1 MSALSLNEPD
11 ATLAERILRR
21 ASELFAEKG
30 WAATSLREIAE
41 AAGCTKPALYYHWGN
56 KEALFTA
63 CIRAE
68 TDALTALIA
77 DHLEDDLPE
86 TTVAARLVGGLR
98 DFFAHLESS
107 PTGMRLV
114 TRAELRPEPRQP
126 VFDFAS
132 LREQH
137 HEYIRTLL
145 ARGVRRGELRS
156 DVNLDDM
163 VHALSGMVD
172 QRLQLWL
179 HGEPLD
185 DDLPERIVHL
195 FLHGVGTS

>member
-1 MSALSLNEPD
+1 MSSLAPIDSD
-11 ATLAERILRR
+11 ASLADRILRH
-21 ASELFAEKG
+21 ASRLFAERG

-63 CIRAE
+63 CIRSE

-77 DHLEDDLPE
+77 DHVEDEVGDVS
-86 TTVAARLVGGLR
+86 VATRLVGGLR
-98 DFFAHLESS
+98 DFFAHLERS

-114 TRAELRPEPRQP
+114 TRAELRPEPNQP

-132 LREQH
+132 LRDKH

-145 ARGVRRGELRS
+145 ARGVRRGELRG
-156 DVNLDDM
+156 DVDLDDM
-163 VHALSGMVD
+163 AHALSGMID

-185 DDLPERIVHL
+185 HDLPERIVHI
-195 FLHGVGTS
+195 FLHGVGTP